1 MNIEWCK
8 NCVLPNTRPN
18 LFLDKFGI
26 CNACNIKLEKKNEK
40 YFKPLG
46 KKKFEKTVRNIL
58 KNNPK
63 NNYDCLIPVSGGKDS
78 TWQVIK
84 CLEVGLTPLT
94 VTWKCP
100 SRTKFGQYNLDNL
113 VSLGVDHFDV
123 TINPKIEKK
132 LIYKTFNEKGA
143 AGIPMHLAIFNLSN
157 RIARNFRIPLIIWGE
172 NSAKE
177 YGYKKKNHLFKKSL
191 DKEWVKNYGVTNST
205 LAEDWIDKEINLKNI
220 ILYSDKQNLNY
231 KSYSIFLADYFKWDP
246 VISYKAAKKRG
257 FKNLKSAK
265 TGLYDFADIDDNF
278 ISIHHYLKWYKF
290 GFSRLFDNLSIEIR
304 SKRITREKAIKI
316 IKKKGLNVPK
326 QDIKIFC
333 KYLGISQKK
342 FEQICEKFRNKKI
355 WKFDAK
361 KKKWFVPNF
370 LISDFNW

>member
-177 YGYKKKNHLFKKSL
+177 YGYKK
-191 DKEWVKNYGVTNST
+191 
-205 LAEDWIDKEINLKNI
+205 I
-220 ILYSDKQNLNY
+220 I
-231 KSYSIFLADYFKWDP
+231 
-246 VISYKAAKKRG
+246 
-257 FKNLKSAK
+257 
-265 TGLYDFADIDDNF
+265 
-278 ISIHHYLKWYKF
+278 YLRK
-290 GFSRLFDNLSIEIR
+290 
-304 SKRITREKAIKI
+304 
-316 IKKKGLNVPK
+316 V
-326 QDIKIFC
+326 
-333 KYLGISQKK
+333 
-342 FEQICEKFRNKKI
+342 
-355 WKFDAK
+355 
-361 KKKWFVPNF
+361 
-370 LISDFNW
+370 